1 MNDLTWHKVPFTGTR
16 ARTGPATWGQRQVWR
31 DIRQMPGGTPYNVAC
46 PLAVADGIGLD
57 DVLELTAG
65 LVGRHESLRTVFTD
79 EGGGLVQ
86 RVLASGEVLV
96 GVLDDPEAD
105 HEQVD
110 ALAARLRGADF
121 DHAADAPFRAAVAA
135 RDGVPYAVVV
145 CVTHLAADLLSTRL
159 LAAELE
165 RMLRCR
171 AEGAPLPEPA
181 PAAQPLDVA
190 AAEQSASGR
199 RMESAAL
206 AHVRSTLSAFPRANF
221 PRPAGPA
228 QTPRYRQ
235 GGLGSYRAAAALDT
249 LAGRY
254 RVGSSTVALAAA
266 AALLGAVTG
275 RDEVG
280 LLLVTGNRIPAELR
294 HAVGTLT
301 QDVPALIEVTGPA
314 FSDVIRATWK
324 SSVRAYRHGRFDPD
338 KAWDIIDD
346 IGEEKGGH
354 PELRCFFN
362 DFRTNS
368 TPAIV
373 PDARVASEFRWADGT
388 DEDGIT
394 FFLEVGDTPGHPGA
408 VLLSLCADTAYMP
421 PDAIERYLWRFER
434 LLVDQLSRDVQ
445 VARLGEYV

>member
-16 ARTGPATWGQRQVWR
+16 AETGPATWGQRQVWR
-31 DIRQMPGGTPYNVAC
+31 DLRQMPDGTPYNVAC
-46 PLAVADGIGLD
+46 PLAVAEGIGLD
-57 DVLELTAG
+57 DVLESTAE

-79 EGGGLVQ
+79 EGGLTQ
-86 RVLASGEVLV
+86 RVLASGEILV
-96 GVLDDPEAD
+96 GILDDPETGQ
-105 HEQVD
+105 EQVD
-110 ALAARLRGADF
+110 ALAARLRGTDF

-145 CVTHLAADLLSTRL
+145 CVTHLAADLQSTRL

-171 AEGAPLPEPA
+171 AEGGPSPEPA

-235 GGLGSYRAAAALDT
+235 AGLGSYVAAAALDT
-249 LAGRY
+249 LAARY

-266 AALLGAVTG
+266 ATMLGAVTG
-275 RDEVG
+275 RQEVA
-280 LLLVTGNRIPAELR
+280 LLLVAGNRIPAELR

-301 QDVPALIEVTGPA
+301 QDVPALIEVAGPA
-314 FSDVIRATWK
+314 FSDVIQATWK
-324 SSVRAYRHGRFDPD
+324 SSIRAYRHGRFDPD
-338 KAWDIIDD
+338 KAWDIIAEL
-346 IGEEKGGH
+346 GEERGGH
-354 PELRCFFN
+354 PELRSFFN
-362 DFRTNS
+362 DYRTNS
-368 TPAIV
+368 APVTTPGA
-373 PDARVASEFRWADGT
+373 PAASELRWADDT
-388 DEDGIT
+388 DEDGVT
-394 FFLEVGDTPGHPGA
+394 FFAQVGDTPGHPGS
-408 VLLSLCADTAYMP
+408 VLLSLCADTTYMP
-421 PDAIERYLWRFER
+421 PDAIERYLWGVER

-445 VARLGEYV
+445 VARLGEDA